1 MAFAIEFALAVA
13 EKDTSAVQIRNKQDL
28 YHALTDR
35 ETLYKIL
42 EQALDYL
49 LSDEKYIGEK
59 SKQKED
65 LCEQYRDNK
74 DRIVDYFMKIKDKVK
89 VEELR
94 FY

>member
-1 MAFAIEFALAVA
+1 LTLNISELEKMAFAVEFALAVA
-13 EKDTSAVQIRNKQDL
+13 EKDTSEVQIRNKQDL

-59 SKQKED
+59 SKQKQN
-65 LCEQYRDNK
+65 LCERYQQNKRD
-74 DRIVDYFMKIKDKVK
+74 KII
-89 VEELR
+89 L
-94 FY
+94 